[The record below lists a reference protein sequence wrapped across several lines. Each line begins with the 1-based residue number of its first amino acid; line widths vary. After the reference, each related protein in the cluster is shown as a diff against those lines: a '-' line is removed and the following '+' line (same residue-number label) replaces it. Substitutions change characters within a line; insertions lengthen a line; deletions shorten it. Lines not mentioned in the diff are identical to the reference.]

1 MKVLA
6 IGGSGGMGR
15 ATVRAALTYDFVSQ
29 IIVAGM
35 DGELAERF
43 VESLQDPR
51 VSAQRLDVTDSAALK
66 AAIEKVD
73 VVLNSAGPF
82 FRFGVP
88 VLTAAIEAGK
98 HYCDICDDWQP
109 TLDMLELG
117 EKAARNGVTAVI
129 GLGASP
135 GIINL
140 LCVKAA
146 GALDEVHTLVSA
158 WKLSGAVNEDDGFV
172 KPASAGQVDAAAVHL
187 IHCLAEK
194 IRILRDG
201 RYMDSTAL
209 EHSSIDFPVLGELDV
224 WSLGHPE
231 AVTLTRRFP
240 ELQNCY
246 NGMLGIADIVDDLRQ
261 VAHAVSAGQLTVDA
275 AAGMLAGEG
284 GREARKERLAATER
298 EDVPGALAYAAGIK
312 NGQLATA
319 GAFVRQRPA
328 GGMAT
333 ITGIPHALFLPL
345 LYEGT
350 LSRCGVFAPEEII
363 DPDRF
368 FALLD
373 PFCGADGAG
382 LTVLTS
388 S

>member
-15 ATVRAALTYDFVSQ
+15 ATVRAALTYDFISQ

-43 VESLQDPR
+43 VESLQDSR
-51 VSAQRLDVTDSAALK
+51 VTAQRLDVTDGVALK
-66 AAIEKVD
+66 EAVNKVD
-73 VVLNSAGPF
+73 VVLNSTGPF

-88 VLTAAIEAGK
+88 VLTAAIEGGK

-117 EKAARNGVTAVI
+117 EKAVRNGVTAVI

-146 GALDEVHTLVSA
+146 SALDEVHTLVSA
-158 WKLSGAVNEDDGFV
+158 WKLSGAVNEDDGFSR
-172 KPASAGQVDAAAVHL
+172 PPSAGQADAAAVHL

-201 RYMDSTAL
+201 HYMDSTAL

-240 ELQNCY
+240 QLQNCY
-246 NGMLGIADIVDDLRQ
+246 NGMLGIGDIVDDLRQ
-261 VAHAVSAGQLTVDA
+261 MASAVSAGQLTVDA

-284 GREARKERLAATER
+284 REARQERLAATER
-298 EDVPGALAYAAGIK
+298 EDVPGALAYAAGMK
-312 NGQLATA
+312 NGRPATA
-319 GAFVRQRPA
+319 GAFILQRPA

-345 LYEGT
+345 LHEGA
-350 LSRCGVFAPEEII
+350 LNRCGVFAPEEII

-373 PFCGADGAG
+373 PFCSADGAG